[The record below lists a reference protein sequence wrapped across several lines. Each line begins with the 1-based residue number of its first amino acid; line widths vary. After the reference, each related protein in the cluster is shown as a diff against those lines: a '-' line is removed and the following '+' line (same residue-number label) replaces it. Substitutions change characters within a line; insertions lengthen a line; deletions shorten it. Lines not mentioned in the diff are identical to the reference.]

1 MISKI
6 SGWVGVACLG
16 SPLYGREPN
25 RVWLEP
31 SVGHFHES
39 GLTEKR
45 RSSAAYELRFPVSIG
60 P

>member
-1 MISKI
+1 MR
-6 SGWVGVACLG
+6 GNPVVCGL
-16 SPLYGREPN
+16 N
-25 RVWLEP
+25 RRLAIF
-31 SVGHFHES
+31 SES